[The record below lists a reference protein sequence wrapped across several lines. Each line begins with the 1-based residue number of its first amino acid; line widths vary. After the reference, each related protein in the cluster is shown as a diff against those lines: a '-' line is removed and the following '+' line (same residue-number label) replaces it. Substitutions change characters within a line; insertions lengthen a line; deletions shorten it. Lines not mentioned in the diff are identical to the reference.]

1 MDANRIH
8 AEKPWI
14 TLSRNKLKNIE
25 QTVNATEIAS
35 LITIIN
41 FSIDNINKG
50 MNANKINEQTKGI
63 FQ

>member
-14 TLSRNKLKNIE
+14 TLSRNKLKNIK

-41 FSIDNINKG
+41 FSIDNIN
-50 MNANKINEQTKGI
+50 
-63 FQ
+63 